1 MAFLQTGIF
10 SQVLGIQTAF
20 NVIIPEVKGQAKPK
34 VLYLLHGLSDDHTIW
49 SRRTSIERYASAYNL
64 AVIMPTTQR
73 GFYTNMKIGYNYWT
87 YISEELPEIV
97 KSIFNISD
105 KREDTFAAGLSMGG
119 YGAIK
124 LGLVCPDKFGA
135 VASMSGA
142 LNMRNR
148 NDLSSLYEYES
159 TFGVE
164 FDDNNDLLFLADKL
178 AKSGKE
184 RPRLYT
190 CCGTEDFLYND
201 NQIFLN
207 KVKAL
212 NYDIIYKEGPGNH
225 TWEYWDTMIQDILK
239 WMHS

>member
-1 MAFLQTGIF
+1 MAFIQTGVY

-20 NVIIPEVKGQAKPK
+20 NVIIPEVKAQEKPK

-73 GFYTNMKIGYNYWT
+73 GFYTNMKVGYDYWT
-87 YISEELPEIV
+87 YISEELPAMV
-97 KSIFNISD
+97 KSMFNVSD

-124 LGLVCPDKFGA
+124 LGLAAADKFAA

-142 LNMRNR
+142 LDIQARKGEWP
-148 NDLSSLYEYES
+148 DFQAI
-159 TFGVE
+159 FGEE
-164 FDDNNDLLFLADKL
+164 FDKNNDLFYLADTLK
-178 AKSGKE
+178 ASGKQC
-184 RPRLYT
+184 PRLYI

-207 KVKAL
+207 KVRDL
-212 NYDIIYKEGPGNH
+212 NYYVTYKEGPGNH
-225 TWEYWDTMIQDILK
+225 SWEYWDAMIQDILK
-239 WMHS
+239 WLKI